1 MAKRL
6 KKLILNWE
14 AYDLAQEVAAA
25 TSSTAWTVKLGS
37 DTVQTTWAN
46 AVSSNANRTY
56 AIQTNSSWQMVVNV
70 PWSDTETWWATSSV
84 AGTVKIWSDT
94 TQTVAAN
101 DVTATAGRT
110 YATQYNWDGQLVVN
124 VPWTDTTYSNGTWIS
139 KNGTTFSI
147 DTTVVAQKSDL
158 WTAASKNVWTTSWTI
173 PVLDANWKIDSG
185 LLPSI
190 AITDTFT
197 VSAVSGLTGLSD
209 AEKWDIAIVTW
220 TSETYIL
227 SADPYSTAANW
238 KKLATPTDAVTSV
251 NTKTWAVTL
260 TADDISDSSTT
271 NKFVT
276 ATEKSTWNAK
286 QNALTTQ
293 TAYTSKGSATKVP
306 QITTNTLGQ
315 VTGITEVT
323 ISQPTVN
330 NKTITFTQN
339 WTTVWDITLNQ
350 SSNETIA
357 FTDTTYE
364 SKTAASWGTA
374 VSLVTTWEKY
384 NWNNKAETS
393 AIGNA
398 TITFKQWN
406 SSTTIWTLTTNQSSA
421 GTLQFHD
428 SITITQDD
436 YDNLSTA
443 EKNNWNSYRIYE
455 IVS

>member
-101 DVTATAGRT
+101 DVTATASRT
-110 YATQYNWDGQLVVN
+110 YATQYNGDGQLVVN
-124 VPWTDTTYSNGTWIS
+124 VPWTDTTYSNWTWIS

-276 ATEKSTWNAK
+276 STEKSTWSGK
-286 QNALTTQ
+286 QNALDTQ

-364 SKTAASWGTA
+364 SKAAASWGTA

>member
-94 TQTVAAN
+94 TQAVAAES
-101 DVTATAGRT
+101 VSATAGRT

-124 VPWTDTTYSNGTWIS
+124 VP
-139 KNGTTFSI
+139 
-147 DTTVVAQKSDL
+147 TTVVAQKSDL

-260 TADDISDSSTT
+260 TADDIS
-271 NKFVT
+271 
-276 ATEKSTWNAK
+276 
-286 QNALTTQ
+286 
-293 TAYTSKGSATKVP
+293 Y
-306 QITTNTLGQ
+306 
-315 VTGITEVT
+315 
-323 ISQPTVN
+323 
-330 NKTITFTQN
+330 
-339 WTTVWDITLNQ
+339 
-350 SSNETIA
+350 
-357 FTDTTYE
+357 
-364 SKTAASWGTA
+364 
-374 VSLVTTWEKY
+374 
-384 NWNNKAETS
+384 
-393 AIGNA
+393 
-398 TITFKQWN
+398 
-406 SSTTIWTLTTNQSSA
+406 
-421 GTLQFHD
+421 
-428 SITITQDD
+428 
-436 YDNLSTA
+436 
-443 EKNNWNSYRIYE
+443 
-455 IVS
+455 

>member
-14 AYDLAQEVAAA
+14 AYDLAQPVPAA
-25 TSSTAWTVKLGS
+25 TSSTAWTVKLWS
-37 DTVQTTWAN
+37 DTTQSTAAN

-70 PWSDTETWWATSSV
+70 PWSDTQTAWATSSV

-101 DVTATAGRT
+101 DVTATASRT
-110 YATQYNWDGQLVVN
+110 YATQYNGDGQLVVN
-124 VPWTDTTYSNGTWIS
+124 VPWTDTTYTNGTWIS

-158 WTAASKNVWTTSWTI
+158 WTAASKNTGTSSWNV
-173 PVLDANWKIDSG
+173 PVLDSNWKLNTSV
-185 LLPSI
+185 LPAI

-197 VSAVSGLTGLSD
+197 VSAVSGLTSLSD

-260 TADDISDSSTT
+260 DADDISDSSTT

-276 ATEKSTWNAK
+276 STEKSTWNAK

-330 NKTITFTQN
+330 NWTLTIKQNGTSAGTFTA
-339 WTTVWDITLNQ
+339 NQ
-350 SSNETIA
+350 SWNSTIEL
-357 FTDTTYE
+357 TDTTYE

-374 VSLVTTWEKY
+374 VSLVTTGEKY
-384 NWNNKAETS
+384 TWNNKADTS

-398 TITFKQWN
+398 TITFKQGI
-406 SSTTIWTLTTNQSSA
+406 SSTAIGTLTTNQSSA
-421 GTLQFHD
+421 W
-428 SITITQDD
+428 TITMHDNVPITQAD
-436 YDNLSTA
+436 YDDLPTTKA
-443 EKNNWNSYRIYE
+443 TDWNAYWIYE
-455 IVS
+455 TTS

>member
-1 MAKRL
+1 MAKKI
-6 KKLILNWE
+6 KKMILNGE
-14 AYDLAQEVAAA
+14 AYDLATPAA
-25 TSSTAWTVKLGS
+25 TASVAWAVKLGS
-37 DTVQTTWAN
+37 DTAQSTAAN

-70 PWSDTETWWATSSV
+70 PWSDTQTAWATSSV

-94 TQTVAAN
+94 TQAVAAN
-101 DVTATAGRT
+101 AVSATANRT
-110 YATQYNWDGQLVVN
+110 YATQYNGDGQLVVN
-124 VPWTDTTYSNGTWIS
+124 VPRTDTTYTNGTWIS

-158 WTAASKNVWTTSWTI
+158 WTAASKNTGTSSWNV
-173 PVLDANWKIDSG
+173 PVLDSNWKLNTSV
-185 LLPSI
+185 LPAI

-197 VSAVSGLTGLSD
+197 VSAVSGLTSLSD

-227 SADPYSTAANW
+227 ADDPYSTAANW

-260 TADDISDSSTT
+260 DADDISDSSTT

-276 ATEKSTWNAK
+276 STEKSTWNAK

-364 SKTAASWGTA
+364 SKTAASAGTD
-374 VSLVTTWEKY
+374 VSLVTTGEKY
-384 NWNNKAETS
+384 TWNNKADTS

-398 TITFKQWN
+398 TITFKQGI
-406 SSTTIWTLTTNQSSA
+406 SSTAIGTLTTNQSSA
-421 GTLQFHD
+421 W
-428 SITITQDD
+428 TITMHDNVPITQAD
-436 YDNLSTA
+436 YDDLPTTKA
-443 EKNNWNSYRIYE
+443 TDWNAYWIYE
-455 IVS
+455 TTS

>member
-94 TQTVAAN
+94 TQVVAAN
-101 DVTATAGRT
+101 DVTATADRT
-110 YATQYNWDGQLVVN
+110 YATQYNGDGQLVVN
-124 VPWTDTTYSNGTWIS
+124 VPRTDTTYSNGTWIS

-276 ATEKSTWNAK
+276 ATEKSTWNGK
-286 QNALTTQ
+286 QNALSTQ
-293 TAYTSKGSATKVP
+293 TAYTSKWSATKVP

-323 ISQPTVN
+323 ITQPTVN
-330 NKTITFTQN
+330 NATLTVTQN
-339 WTTVWDITLNQ
+339 WTSKWTFTSNA
-350 SSNETIA
+350 SSDVTIA
-357 FTDTTYE
+357 LTDTTYE

-384 NWNNKAETS
+384 NWNNKAS
-393 AIGNA
+393 SSDIGNA
-398 TITFKQWN
+398 TITFKQGN

-436 YDNLSTA
+436 YDALSTA

-455 IVS
+455 TVS

>member
-1 MAKRL
+1 M
-6 KKLILNWE
+6 
-14 AYDLAQEVAAA
+14 
-25 TSSTAWTVKLGS
+25 
-37 DTVQTTWAN
+37 
-46 AVSSNANRTY
+46 TY
-56 AIQTNSSWQMVVNV
+56 H
-70 PWSDTETWWATSSV
+70 
-84 AGTVKIWSDT
+84 
-94 TQTVAAN
+94 
-101 DVTATAGRT
+101 
-110 YATQYNWDGQLVVN
+110 
-124 VPWTDTTYSNGTWIS
+124 
-139 KNGTTFSI
+139 
-147 DTTVVAQKSDL
+147 
-158 WTAASKNVWTTSWTI
+158 
-173 PVLDANWKIDSG
+173 
-185 LLPSI
+185 
-190 AITDTFT
+190 
-197 VSAVSGLTGLSD
+197 
-209 AEKWDIAIVTW
+209 
-220 TSETYIL
+220 
-227 SADPYSTAANW
+227 
-238 KKLATPTDAVTSV
+238 
-251 NTKTWAVTL
+251 
-260 TADDISDSSTT
+260 T

-276 ATEKSTWNAK
+276 STEKSTWSGK
-286 QNALTTQ
+286 QNALDTQ
-293 TAYTSKGSATKVP
+293 TAYTSKWSATKVP

-384 NWNNKAETS
+384 TWNNKAS
-393 AIGNA
+393 SSDIGNA

>member
-70 PWSDTETWWATSSV
+70 PRSDTETWWATSSV

-94 TQTVAAN
+94 TQAVAAN
-101 DVTATAGRT
+101 AVSATADRT
-110 YATQYNWDGQLVVN
+110 YATQYNGDGQLVVN
-124 VPWTDTTYSNGTWIS
+124 VPRTDTTYTNGTWIS

-197 VSAVSGLTGLSD
+197 VSTVSGLTGLSD

-227 SADPYSTAANW
+227 SDDPYSTAANW

-276 ATEKSTWNAK
+276 STEKSTWNAK
-286 QNALTTQ
+286 QNALTAQ

-364 SKTAASWGTA
+364 SKAAASWGTA

-384 NWNNKAETS
+384 TWNNKADTS